1 MMKVRSKM
9 SHLLHLGNGKSRL
22 RRSLAACALDFILI
36 CTCCI
41 LCFILHT
48 GSLLRPNHTSHS
60 QDLPRTFPGHPAL
73 DENGRNSLRRLLLAY
88 ARHNPEVGYC
98 EAMNFFAGLLLLLMP
113 EENAFWAF
121 AGIIDEYFAGY
132 YTEDM
137 IESQVDQ
144 LIFEELMRERF
155 YQTDGNSLNVD
166 SEVDSLPHLQE
177 QDWSCTKPKV

>member
-1 MMKVRSKM
+1 M
-9 SHLLHLGNGKSRL
+9 
-22 RRSLAACALDFILI
+22 
-36 CTCCI
+36 
-41 LCFILHT
+41 
-48 GSLLRPNHTSHS
+48 
-60 QDLPRTFPGHPAL
+60 
-73 DENGRNSLRRLLLAY
+73 
-88 ARHNPEVGYC
+88 
-98 EAMNFFAGLLLLLMP
+98 AMNFFAGLLLLLMP

-132 YTEDM
+132 YTVDM

-177 QDWSCTKPKV
+177 QSSQVVKMLALTGRVQSPRFENPSRKIGLLSFGLGWRDRNKGKPNAEESSESLHDNGSPRKESDNQETDR

>member
-1 MMKVRSKM
+1 M

-48 GSLLRPNHTSHS
+48 GSLLRLNLTFHS

-98 EAMNFFAGLLLLLMP
+98 QVIGFGVQKSFSWKILLLLP
-113 EENAFWAF
+113 NIQASSDF
-121 AGIIDEYFAGY
+121 
-132 YTEDM
+132 
-137 IESQVDQ
+137 S
-144 LIFEELMRERF
+144 LIQFP
-155 YQTDGNSLNVD
+155 SL
-166 SEVDSLPHLQE
+166 S
-177 QDWSCTKPKV
+177 K